1 MARALVFAEAEIRLM
16 PASNAANLNGTIF
29 PQRHVELQAVAQQV
43 EATHSQRLFV
53 VVWRDILRGLRTR
66 GGEWAMGL
74 AASRGAAA
82 VTLIEAYCCELVGR
96 IEQCG

>member
-1 MARALVFAEAEIRLM
+1 MMMMIMMVVMMARALVFAEAEIRLM

-66 GGEWAMGL
+66 GGNGPWGL
-74 AASRGAAA
+74 PHHAAQPR
-82 VTLIEAYCCELVGR
+82 
-96 IEQCG
+96 